1 MPSNGSSQ
9 VNIQLT
15 YLQVTEVVKW
25 WLKMTQISYSTHK
38 LQDQK
43 SINGRFKCSTDE
55 PKNWSSHRL
64 QINWTTNHLTN
75 QVKHNKSNTEMSDSQ
90 LTRHRPPS
98 WKTDGLTEHPT
109 YWKTTNQPTWWWIHC
124 YNSIKYESNWTK
136 EASEN
141 LLSCRS
147 LEMHSKRSGKIYF
160 LAVQY
165 DYWHQCKTQNYG
177 VYWSNFQMF
186 FQAQTGFSC
195 WQ

>member
-75 QVKHNKSNTEMSDSQ
+75 QVKHNKSNTKMSNSQ
-90 LTRHRPPS
+90 LTRHWPPS

-109 YWKTTNQPTWWWIHC
+109 YWKTTNQPDDEFTAIIQSNMRVTGLKKQVKIFFLVEVLKC
-124 YNSIKYESNWTK
+124 TAKEVEKY
-136 EASEN
+136 
-141 LLSCRS
+141 
-147 LEMHSKRSGKIYF
+147 IF
-160 LAVQY
+160 
-165 DYWHQCKTQNYG
+165 
-177 VYWSNFQMF
+177 
-186 FQAQTGFSC
+186 
-195 WQ
+195 

>member
-43 SINGRFKCSTDE
+43 SINGGFKCSTDE

-75 QVKHNKSNTEMSDSQ
+75 QVKHNKSNRDENSQ
-90 LTRHRPPS
+90 LTRHWPPS

-109 YWKTTNQPTWWWIHC
+109 YWKTTNQPDDEFTATIQSNMRVTGLKKQVKIFFLVEVLKC
-124 YNSIKYESNWTK
+124 TAKEVEKY
-136 EASEN
+136 
-141 LLSCRS
+141 
-147 LEMHSKRSGKIYF
+147 IF
-160 LAVQY
+160 
-165 DYWHQCKTQNYG
+165 
-177 VYWSNFQMF
+177 
-186 FQAQTGFSC
+186 
-195 WQ
+195 

>member
-1 MPSNGSSQ
+1 M
-9 VNIQLT
+9 
-15 YLQVTEVVKW
+15 KW

-55 PKNWSSHRL
+55 PKNWSTHRL
-64 QINWTTNHLTN
+64 QINWTTDHLTN
-75 QVKHNKSNTEMSDSQ
+75 QLKYNKSSTETSDSQ

-109 YWKTTNQPTWWWIHC
+109 YWKTTSNQPDNEFTAN
-124 YNSIKYESNWTK
+124 YNSIKYESNCGLKKQVKIFFLVEFLKCTAK
-136 EASEN
+136 EVE
-141 LLSCRS
+141 
-147 LEMHSKRSGKIYF
+147 KIYF

-186 FQAQTGFSC
+186 FQAQTSFSC

>member
-1 MPSNGSSQ
+1 M
-9 VNIQLT
+9 
-15 YLQVTEVVKW
+15 KW

-38 LQDQK
+38 LQHQK

-55 PKNWSSHRL
+55 PKNWSPHRL
-64 QINWTTNHLTN
+64 QINWTTDHLTN

-90 LTRHRPPS
+90 STRHRPPS

-109 YWKTTNQPTWWWIHC
+109 YWKTTNQPNDEFTAI
-124 YNSIKYESNWTK
+124 IQSNMRVTGLKKQVKIFFLVEVLKCTAK
-136 EASEN
+136 EVE
-141 LLSCRS
+141 
-147 LEMHSKRSGKIYF
+147 KIYF

-165 DYWHQCKTQNYG
+165 DYRHQCKTQNYG

-186 FQAQTGFSC
+186 FQAQTSFSC

>member
-75 QVKHNKSNTEMSDSQ
+75 QLKHNKSNTEMSDSQ
-90 LTRHRPPS
+90 LTRHWPPS

-109 YWKTTNQPTWWWIHC
+109 YWKTTNQPDDEFTAIIQSNMRVTGLKKQVKIFFLVEVLKC
-124 YNSIKYESNWTK
+124 TAKEVEKY
-136 EASEN
+136 
-141 LLSCRS
+141 
-147 LEMHSKRSGKIYF
+147 IF
-160 LAVQY
+160 
-165 DYWHQCKTQNYG
+165 
-177 VYWSNFQMF
+177 
-186 FQAQTGFSC
+186 
-195 WQ
+195 